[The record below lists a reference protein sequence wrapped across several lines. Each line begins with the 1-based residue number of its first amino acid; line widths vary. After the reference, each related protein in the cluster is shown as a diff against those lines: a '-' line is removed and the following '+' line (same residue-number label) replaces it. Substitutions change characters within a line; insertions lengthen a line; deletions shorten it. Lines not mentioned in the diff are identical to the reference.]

1 MLSEISNDPEFARLA
16 VKAEG
21 IKDFEG
27 GNTSER
33 KEEKHRKTC
42 HITNAI
48 HAQIDKE
55 EGIDGY

>member
-1 MLSEISNDPEFARLA
+1 MIQSFARLA

-27 GNTSER
+27 GNTLER
-33 KEEKHRKTC
+33 KEKYMKTC

-55 EGIDGY
+55 EGVDGCSW

>member
-33 KEEKHRKTC
+33 KEKRSKIC

-48 HAQIDKE
+48 HAQIDRGE
-55 EGIDGY
+55 NIDRL